1 MAIIEVQTLNNT
13 YHACDHVHV
22 HVHDHGRGHDGG
34 GDHDHDHDHGQYG
47 PP

>member
-13 YHACDHVHV
+13 YHACD